1 MPRFRT
7 ALVAL
12 AFASGSAVAGDHH
25 HHGHKHGA
33 HVHGAAKLE
42 VDVDGNALSIHLE
55 SPLANFIGFERAP
68 KTDKERAAAKAL
80 LANLKQGER
89 LFTPTPAAG
98 CTLAEA
104 AIEAPVLEGKAGDGH
119 GDVDADYRFVCADP
133 AKLKGLAVTLF
144 KQYSG
149 MSKIDAAVV
158 TAKGQKAFKLS
169 KKIHF
174 MNW

>member
-1 MPRFRT
+1 MTRFRT
-7 ALVAL
+7 ALFAL
-12 AFASGSAVAGDHH
+12 AFAAGSALAEDHH
-25 HHGHKHGA
+25 HHGHEHGA

-42 VDVDGNALSIHLE
+42 VAVDGNTLSIHLE
-55 SPLANFIGFERAP
+55 SPLANFLGFERAP

-98 CTLAEA
+98 CKLAEA
-104 AIEAPVLEGKAGDGH
+104 VIEAPVLEGKAGDGH

-133 AKLKGLAVTLF
+133 AKLKGLDAGLF
-144 KQYSG
+144 KSYSG
-149 MSKIDAAVV
+149 MSRIDAAVV
-158 TAKGQKAFKLS
+158 TAKGQQGFKLS